1 MGLRQARKVAAR
13 HPFLLVG
20 GALALVAVALQAGG
34 AGVREALAYQRAGV
48 AAGELW
54 RLLSGHLVHLGWSH
68 LAYNLAGL
76 VLIGWLVGRAFDA
89 RRWAGIVATSII
101 AINIG
106 FWVLNPELAWYVGL
120 SGVLHGVLAGGVL
133 AGVLAGHREAFVLAV
148 IIAGKLA
155 WEQWAGPVP
164 GSEAAS
170 GGPVIVYAHLYGAV
184 GGFLGA
190 VALRRRVA
198 PRASI

>member
-1 MGLRQARKVAAR
+1 MGLRQVRKVAER

-20 GALALVAVALQAGG
+20 TVLALVAVVLQAGG
-34 AGVREALAYQRAGV
+34 AGVRETLAYQRAGID
-48 AAGELW
+48 AGQLW
-54 RLLSGHLVHLGWSH
+54 RLVTGHLVHLGWSH

-89 RRWAGIVATSII
+89 WRWAGIVAASII
-101 AINIG
+101 VINIG
-106 FWVLNPELAWYVGL
+106 FRILNPALEWYVGM

-133 AGVLAGHREAFVLAV
+133 AGVLARDREAFVLAV

-155 WEQWAGPVP
+155 WEQWAGPIP
-164 GSEAAS
+164 GSESAS
-170 GGPVIVYAHLYGAV
+170 GGPVVVDAHLYGAV
-184 GGFLGA
+184 GGLLSA
-190 VALRRRVA
+190 LWLRRRVP